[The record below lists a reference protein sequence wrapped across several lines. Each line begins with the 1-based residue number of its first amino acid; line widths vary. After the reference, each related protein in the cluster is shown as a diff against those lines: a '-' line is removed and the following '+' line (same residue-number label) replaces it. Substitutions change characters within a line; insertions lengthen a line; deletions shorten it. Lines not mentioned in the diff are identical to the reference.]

1 MRTVARLVLAA
12 VLVALAAPLAAAHPV
27 TPRVDRR
34 EARQEARIHVGVRS
48 GKVSLREAR
57 RLQAGQRRIRRMEAI
72 AKSDG
77 VVTPRERVRLER
89 AQDRQ
94 SRRIARAV
102 RRGR

>member
-1 MRTVARLVLAA
+1 
-12 VLVALAAPLAAAHPV
+12 
-27 TPRVDRR
+27 
-34 EARQEARIHVGVRS
+34 
-48 GKVSLREAR
+48 
-57 RLQAGQRRIRRMEAI
+57 MEAI

>member
-1 MRTVARLVLAA
+1 MRRIATLVLAA
-12 VLVALAAPLAAAHPV
+12 ALVALVAPLAAAHPV

-34 EARQEARIHVGVRS
+34 EARQEARIHAGVRS
-48 GKVSLREAR
+48 GAVSLREAR
-57 RLQAGQRRIRRMEAI
+57 RLHAGQRRVRRMEAI

-77 VVTPRERVRLER
+77 IVTPRERIRLER
-89 AQDRQ
+89 AQDQQ